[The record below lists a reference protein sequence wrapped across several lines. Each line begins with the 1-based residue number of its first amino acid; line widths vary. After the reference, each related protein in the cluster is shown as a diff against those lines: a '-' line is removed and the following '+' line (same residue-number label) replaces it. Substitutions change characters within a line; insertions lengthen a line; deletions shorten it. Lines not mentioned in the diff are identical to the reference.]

1 MPQVIQTFG
10 LSPLRIGFLTVIPY
24 FFASVFMVLT
34 GAHSDAT
41 GERILHIALP
51 LLLGAVAFA
60 WSAMTLPL
68 ALTMIALTLAA
79 IGIYAAIGTFWSV
92 PTAILTG
99 TGAAAGLALVNALGN
114 LGGLAGPAIIG
125 VLKQANG
132 DFTLALLFLAGA
144 LALGAC
150 ITLLFGRVAWT
161 DRTAPRIAR

>member
-1 MPQVIQTFG
+1 
-10 LSPLRIGFLTVIPY
+10 
-24 FFASVFMVLT
+24 
-34 GAHSDAT
+34 
-41 GERILHIALP
+41 
-51 LLLGAVAFA
+51 
-60 WSAMTLPL
+60 MTLPL
-68 ALTMIALTLAA
+68 GLTMVALTLAA

-99 TGAAAGLALVNALGN
+99 TGAAAGLALVNAIGN

-161 DRTAPRIAR
+161 EPTATRIVR

>member
-1 MPQVIQTFG
+1 
-10 LSPLRIGFLTVIPY
+10 
-24 FFASVFMVLT
+24 
-34 GAHSDAT
+34 
-41 GERILHIALP
+41 
-51 LLLGAVAFA
+51 
-60 WSAMTLPL
+60 
-68 ALTMIALTLAA
+68 
-79 IGIYAAIGTFWSV
+79 V

-125 VLKQANG
+125 ALKQANG

-161 DRTAPRIAR
+161 DRTAPRIVR